1 MGMFENTSKSFLGSG
16 LNFPLRVDALGSLE
30 LVSADR
36 DIQQSIGIILGT
48 RPGERVMRP
57 EFGCQAHD
65 LIFEP
70 RDAILVGKIRSC
82 VMKALAMWEPRID
95 VIDVRPALDSE
106 SDGGV
111 LVTIEYQIKS
121 THDQRS
127 IVYPFFIEAQEA
139 W

>member
-1 MGMFENTSKSFLGSG
+1 MAENTNKSFLGSG
-16 LNFPLRVDALGSLE
+16 LNFPLRVDALGGLE

-57 EFGCQAHD
+57 EFGCQVHD

-70 RDAILVGKIRSC
+70 RDAILVGKIRSS
-82 VMKALAMWEPRID
+82 VMKALARWEPRIE
-95 VIDVRPALDSE
+95 VIDVRPVVDSE
-106 SDGGV
+106 SDGSV
-111 LVTIEYQIKS
+111 VVTIEYQVKA

-127 IVYPFFIEAQEA
+127 IVYPFFIEAQEE

>member
-1 MGMFENTSKSFLGSG
+1 MAENANKSYLGSG

-36 DIQQSIGIILGT
+36 DIQQSIAIILGT

-57 EFGCQAHD
+57 EFGCQVHD

-70 RDAILVGKIRSC
+70 RDAILVGKIRGS
-82 VMKALAMWEPRID
+82 VMKALARWEPRID
-95 VIDVRPALDSE
+95 VIDVNPVLERE
-106 SDGGV
+106 SDGSV
-111 LVTIEYQIKS
+111 LVTIDYQIKA

-127 IVYPFFIEAQEA
+127 IVYPFFIEAQEE

>member
-1 MGMFENTSKSFLGSG
+1 MAENTNKSFLGNG

-57 EFGCQAHD
+57 EFGCQVHD

-70 RDAILVGKIRSC
+70 RDAILVGKIRSS
-82 VMKALAMWEPRID
+82 VMKALARWEPRIE
-95 VIDVRPALDSE
+95 VIDVRPVVDSE
-106 SDGGV
+106 SDGSV
-111 LVTIEYQIKS
+111 VVTIEYQVKA

-127 IVYPFFIEAQEA
+127 IVYPFFIEAQEE

>member
-1 MGMFENTSKSFLGSG
+1 MAENTNKSFLGNG

-57 EFGCQAHD
+57 EFGCQVHD

-70 RDAILVGKIRSC
+70 RDAILVGKIRSS
-82 VMKALAMWEPRID
+82 VMKALARWEPRIE
-95 VIDVRPALDSE
+95 VIDVRPVVDSE
-106 SDGGV
+106 SDGSV
-111 LVTIEYQIKS
+111 VVTIDYQVKA

-127 IVYPFFIEAQEA
+127 IVYPFFIEAQEE